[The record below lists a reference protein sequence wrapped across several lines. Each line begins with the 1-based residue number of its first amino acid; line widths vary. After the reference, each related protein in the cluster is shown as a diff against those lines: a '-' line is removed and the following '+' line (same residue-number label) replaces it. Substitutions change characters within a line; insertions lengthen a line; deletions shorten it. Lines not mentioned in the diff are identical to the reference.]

1 MLSAGLENQQSELKD
16 KLAELDSKL
25 GDMESREK
33 SVLKFIDNAKK
44 YTDIPKL
51 TPEILRAFIKRIE
64 VNEKEV
70 KHSRTCGNH
79 VVIYFAFMPDTPIS
93 IDKVQTATGEIQR
106 VVDKFFDSNQKKY

>member
-1 MLSAGLENQQSELKD
+1 MLSAGLENHQSELKD

-64 VNEKEV
+64 VNEKEI
-70 KHSRTCGNH
+70 KHSRTCGNR
-79 VVIYFAFMPDTPIS
+79 VEIYFTFSADKAIA
-93 IDKVQTATGEIQR
+93 IDR
-106 VVDKFFDSNQKKY
+106 VITKNGDILIL